1 MTHPVECRVYATP
14 PERLDPVDVE
24 CLTAVK
30 FSHRGA
36 PHGASLCQ
44 PAGHSKLICPA
55 TGTCVSTTALPGGG
69 LHVRKLSWQTSD
81 VCLC

>member
-14 PERLDPVDVE
+14 PERLDAVDVE

-44 PAGHSKLICPA
+44 PPARRKPNCPV
-55 TGTCVSTTALPGGG
+55 TGTCVSTADNPGGG
-69 LHVRKLSWQTSD
+69 LRVTQLSWQTSD